1 MGNKRIVQYPNLV
14 FVTAV
19 LRMLNAPSEEAKRK
33 MLESFRLLNDNGT
46 NDEYLQGRIEKT
58 HRGDIWEMKFKDKS
72 KTEWRILFKKIS
84 HKTNPPQYALLHMF
98 RKTTK
103 AITKRD
109 LDTAERVAKRE
120 GF

>member
-1 MGNKRIVQYPNLV
+1 MGKKRITQYPNLV
-14 FVTAV
+14 FVEAV
-19 LRMLNAPSEEAKRK
+19 LAMINAPSEEVKVKVR
-33 MLESFRLLNDNGT
+33 ESLFLLNANGT
-46 NDEYLQGRIEKT
+46 NNDYLQGRIEMT
-58 HRGDIWEMKFKDKS
+58 HRDKIWEMKFKDKS

-103 AITKRD
+103 PITKRD

>member
-1 MGNKRIVQYPNLV
+1 MGKARITQYPNLV
-14 FVTAV
+14 FVESV
-19 LRMLNAPSEEAKRK
+19 LEMLNAPSKEVKRK
-33 MLESFRLLNDNGT
+33 VSESLFLLNAHGT
-46 NDEYLQGRIEKT
+46 NNDYLQGRIEKT
-58 HRGDIWEMKFKDKS
+58 HRDRIWEMKFKDKS

-84 HKTNPPQYALLHMF
+84 SKTNPPQYVLLHMF

-103 AITKRD
+103 PITKRD